1 MDRLPDSNQTIAV
14 RTDFSDDKVWQEVRD
29 SLVQEVDGFRAYLD
43 FVDDPQY
50 ESLGVDSLPEIL
62 PLRTH
67 VTFIVLVDAEAISS
81 PEHHVLVVDL
91 TAGPRSFRVIPS
103 QLWGVENNLST
114 ANMDWEEFA
123 EHADL
128 DGVFRG
134 FPTF

>member
-1 MDRLPDSNQTIAV
+1 MDRLPDSNQTLAI

-29 SLVQEVDGFRAYLD
+29 ALVKEVDGFRAYLD

-50 ESLGVDSLPEIL
+50 ESLGVDSLP
-62 PLRTH
+62 
-67 VTFIVLVDAEAISS
+67 VDAEAISS